1 MISTASVTDL
11 KQNTASV
18 IKRARTLGA
27 PVVILQRSRPAAVLV
42 DPDHYRALEEALEY
56 LEDLKALDE
65 RKNEQGVPFDV
76 YFRKRFKKK
85 LV

>member
-1 MISTASVTDL
+1 MINTASVTDL

-18 IKRARTLGA
+18 IKRARALGA
-27 PVVILQRSRPAAVLV
+27 PIVILQRSQPAAVLV

-56 LEDLKALDE
+56 LEDLKALEE
-65 RKNEQGVPFDV
+65 RKNELGVPFDV

-85 LV
+85 